1 MCLCKIIFAYWH
13 SFSEKIFSVI
23 SAFKLLYGFILIKN
37 STFLLVQQKA
47 ILLDKGKASVIEK
60 QWWSNYFLNLC
71 LSFHTIYY
79 RETVVFD
86 LRKIF
91 LEPDFMFGKWI
102 NSDFAYFTPTTTIIV
117 SIWWDWIEISGIQ
130 L

>member
-13 SFSEKIFSVI
+13 SFSEYIFYCHFCIQTLVW
-23 SAFKLLYGFILIKN
+23 FHFDKKFYFFIGTAESHI
-37 STFLLVQQKA
+37 T
-47 ILLDKGKASVIEK
+47 KGKASVIEK